1 MAVVL
6 QSKLRTLDSMD
17 YFRSFAIFWSGVTVG
32 VSDLVCALAIGVIG
46 SGAVL
51 ADAQNPSMYVKIL
64 IVEIMASAVGLF
76 GLIVGFMMQ
85 SK

>member
-1 MAVVL
+1 M
-6 QSKLRTLDSMD
+6 
-17 YFRSFAIFWSGVTVG
+17 FWAGMTVG
-32 VSDLVCALAIGVIG
+32 VCDLICGLAIGVIG

-51 ADAQNPSMYVKIL
+51 ADAQDSTVFLKIF

-76 GLIVGFMMQ
+76 GLIVGFVMQ